1 MHLENDQLDDSRG
14 RPGVYRCVLCGEIF
28 TGLKAEAETGQFV
41 AKLTTPLFFNNVI
54 YRLLYTHNKF
64 KSDI

>member
-1 MHLENDQLDDSRG
+1 MHLENDQLDDRRG
-14 RPGVYRCVLCGEIF
+14 GYGIYWCVLCGEIF

-54 YRLLYTHNKF
+54 YRLLYTHNKL